1 MKLLPIGIQAFEK
14 IRNSNY
20 YYVDKTVFV
29 KKLEN
34 GGYYFLSRPRRFGK
48 SLFLDTLKEAFSG
61 NKELFKGLY
70 LYDNWDWEKRYPVIK
85 FDLSQAYSDT
95 EENLLESLKSF
106 LDDTARSYN
115 IKLTKRLIPLKFQE
129 LIQKLYEKYNQK
141 VVVLIDE
148 YDKPILDV
156 IEDIEKARR
165 NRDILKK
172 FFEILKPSDPYLKL
186 AFLTGVSRFSKVS
199 IFSGLNQLNDITI
212 DPSFA
217 TVCGY
222 TQSELESVFEDR
234 LKDFDKEKIKVWYNG
249 YSWFGESVY
258 NPFDILLLFD
268 KKMFKPYW
276 FETGTPTFL
285 IKMFLKNKYYL
296 PELENLEVG
305 DEILSNLDVD
315 NIRVENLLF
324 QAGYLTIKEFKTK
337 GNKNLYTLSFPNLEV
352 KMSFNDFFLGYVIEN
367 LSLKDKTEIGLID
380 TFETKQVEK
389 LKDILH
395 RFFASIP
402 HDWYRKN
409 DIDSYEG
416 FYASIVYAL
425 FNGAGL
431 NVIGEDNTNKGQI
444 DLSVFNQDSVY
455 IIEFKVVED
464 KEEGLALKQIKEKK
478 YYEKYIGKYNEIYLI
493 GIEFS
498 KKDKN
503 IVGFEWEKV

>member
-1 MKLLPIGIQAFEK
+1 MKLLPIGIQTFRDIIEGGF
-14 IRNSNY
+14 
-20 YYVDKTVFV
+20 YYVDKTQFIP
-29 KKLEN
+29 KLTSK
-34 GGYYFLSRPRRFGK
+34 YYFLSRPRRFGK

-70 LYDNWDWEKRYPVIK
+70 LYDNWDWEKKYPVIK
-85 FDLSQAYSDT
+85 ISFGGGSVRTPKALINHMSFILKNASQDHQI
-95 EENLLESLKSF
+95 ELKES
-106 LDDTARSYN
+106 
-115 IKLTKRLIPLKFQE
+115 IPDEQFYE
-129 LIQKLYEKYNQK
+129 LIKSLSEKRGSQ

-148 YDKPILDV
+148 YDKPILDA
-156 IEDIEKARR
+156 IENIEVAKE
-165 NRDILKK
+165 NR
-172 FFEILKPSDPYLKL
+172 EILKDFYSVLKDADPYLKL
-186 AFLTGVSRFSKVS
+186 VFLTGVSRFSKVS
-199 IFSGLNQLNDITI
+199 IFSGLNQLQDITLNEEF
-212 DPSFA
+212 S

-249 YSWFGESVY
+249 YSWLGESVY
-258 NPFDILLLFD
+258 NPFDILLLFSE
-268 KKMFKPYW
+268 KRFRAFW

-285 IKMFLKNKYYL
+285 IKMFMKNRYYI

-315 NIRVENLLF
+315 NIRIENLLF
-324 QAGYLTIKEFKTK
+324 QSGYLTIKEFLEED
-337 GNKNLYTLSFPNLEV
+337 GVYILSYPNLEV
-352 KMSFNDFFLGYVIEN
+352 RKSLNNALLFYLDFDASKIT
-367 LSLKDKTEIGLID
+367 KTELNIKQILKEKNID
-380 TFETKQVEK
+380 K
-389 LKDILH
+389 LKDAIYT
-395 RFFASIP
+395 FFASIP

-416 FYASIVYAL
+416 FYTSIVYAL

-431 NVIGEDNTNKGQI
+431 NVIAEDNTNKGQI

-455 IIEFKVVED
+455 IVEFKVVED
-464 KEEGLALKQIKEKK
+464 KEEGAALKQIKERR
-478 YYEKYIGKYNEIYLI
+478 YYEKYKGKYNDIYLI

>member
-1 MKLLPIGIQAFEK
+1 MKLLPIGIQTFEK

-20 YYVDKTVFV
+20 YYVDKTMFV

-70 LYDNWDWEKRYPVIK
+70 LYENWGWDKKYPIIK
-85 FDLSQAYSDT
+85 FDLSQAYPDT
-95 EENLLESLKSF
+95 EENLIKSLDSF
-106 LDDTARSYN
+106 LKAVAKEHQITLEEE
-115 IKLTKRLIPLKFQE
+115 ILGLKFKE

-186 AFLTGVSRFSKVS
+186 VFLTGVSRFSKVS

-222 TQSELESVFEDR
+222 TQSELESVFHDR
-234 LKDFDKEKIKVWYNG
+234 LKDFDKEKIKQWYNG
-249 YSWFGESVY
+249 YSWLGESVY
-258 NPFDILLLFD
+258 NPFDILLLFSE
-268 KKMFKPYW
+268 KRFRAFW
-276 FETGTPTFL
+276 FETATPTFL
-285 IKMFLKNKYYL
+285 IKMFMKNRYYIPKL
-296 PELENLEVG
+296 DNLEVG

-324 QAGYLTIKEFKTK
+324 QLGYLTIKEFLEED
-337 GNKNLYTLSFPNLEV
+337 GVYILSYPNLEV
-352 KMSFNDFFLGYVIEN
+352 RKSLNNAFLFYLDFGTSNIT
-367 LSLKDKTEIGLID
+367 KTE
-380 TFETKQVEK
+380 
-389 LKDILH
+389 
-395 RFFASIP
+395 
-402 HDWYRKN
+402 
-409 DIDSYEG
+409 
-416 FYASIVYAL
+416 
-425 FNGAGL
+425 L
-431 NVIGEDNTNKGQI
+431 NI
-444 DLSVFNQDSVY
+444 
-455 IIEFKVVED
+455 
-464 KEEGLALKQIKEKK
+464 KQIFK
-478 YYEKYIGKYNEIYLI
+478 
-493 GIEFS
+493 F
-498 KKDKN
+498 
-503 IVGFEWEKV
+503 